1 MSVNQNNVTAY
12 GAKPTGLLSV
22 FNPPIIS
29 NRAPTV
35 GDKAPLGTV
44 WINSATQAAW
54 VLTQIAANVAA
65 WGDITGGG
73 GAFMNLSVVPGGIG
87 INLPAPGAGQ
97 LAATGN
103 ISTTVGD
110 ITATA
115 GAVTAGT
122 TVTAGTGINSVT
134 GNIIAEAGDLQAI
147 GDILAINESATANG
161 SVITTQKTRGGL
173 TTIVHAG
180 DSLGQ
185 IVFAGAD
192 GTQFVDGAVIA
203 TAVVGTPGVGR
214 VGTTLTFATH
224 ADAAT
229 GVAATSRMTLD
240 QTGVLNIAAPDAPQL
255 YSLELL
261 GAGGL
266 LMGSGNLVNTAGS
279 ISAGGALIG
288 GTVYSGGDLGGVAAS
303 TSITNVTNTTQ
314 GAGTLSIKSTD
325 GNSGNNAGFIKVYIG
340 TVTAYVPYFTNIAP

>member
-1 MSVNQNNVTAY
+1 MSVNQNNATAY

-103 ISTTVGD
+103 ISTTTGN

-115 GAVTAGT
+115 GAVVAGT
-122 TVTAGTGINSVT
+122 TVTAGTGIT
-134 GNIIAEAGDLQAI
+134 ATT
-147 GDILAINESATANG
+147 GDITVDAG
-161 SVITTQKTRGGL
+161 SVF
-173 TTIVHAG
+173 VE
-180 DSLGQ
+180 DSVNDTSARTFQSLKNR
-185 IVFAGAD
+185 AGAIVQTGDALGSLLFQGWD
-192 GTQFVDGAVIA
+192 GTQYVAAAEIQALV
-203 TAVVGTPGVGR
+203 TGTPAVNR
-214 VGTTLTFATH
+214 VGSSLVFSTH
-224 ADAAT
+224 PDAVT
-229 GVAATSRMTLD
+229 GINPVTRLTLD
-240 QTGVLNIAAPDAPQL
+240 QTGVLTIAQQDAPGVN
-255 YSLELL
+255 SLVLQGNGGILL
-261 GAGGL
+261 GTGNILATGG
-266 LMGSGNLVNTAGS
+266 SITAGT
-279 ISAGGALIG
+279 ALIG

-325 GNSGNNAGFIKVYIG
+325 GNNGNNAGFIKVYIG